1 MSIKSL
7 ITSIIIMLLL
17 PAAAIAGEFTIVIDP
32 GHGGKDAG
40 ALGQRTNEK
49 SINLAVGSR
58 LRDLIAKHMPDAKV
72 LMTRD
77 NDYFVTLQGRADFA
91 NRRHADIFISIHAN
105 SVDKKSPMFTKV
117 NGASVY
123 TLGLQRSDTNL
134 SVAMRENAVMKLEP
148 DYSTTYQGFDPSSA
162 ESYIAFEMMQHS
174 HLDQSIELA
183 QAVQDQLV
191 RSAGRKNNG
200 VRQAPFWVLVRT
212 SMPAILVELD
222 FICNPTMEKYM
233 ASSAGQDQLAK
244 AIYNGIAKYRKKTP
258 LKVESG
264 TATVISQQS
273 DATEASSGP
282 KKETINATDTQAKEK
297 TKPGS
302 ATQPDKSAAQPEKS
316 AANNSGNSSADN
328 RKDSGTPAMEAA
340 SGGEIIYKIQFL
352 TSPYPLKEGDPK
364 LKGVTPVENY
374 RDGNTVKYTY
384 GAYKSISEASGDL
397 RKVRQKFADAFVI
410 KTCDGRRIK

>member
-1 MSIKSL
+1 MSIRHLVISL
-7 ITSIIIMLLL
+7 LMLLL
-17 PAAAIAGEFTIVIDP
+17 LPGVAAGGDFTIVIDP

-49 SINLAVGSR
+49 SINLAVGTR

-72 LMTRD
+72 VMTRD
-77 NDYFVTLQGRADFA
+77 DDRFVTLQGRADFA

-105 SVDKKSPMFTKV
+105 SVDRKSPMFTKV

-148 DYSTTYQGFDPSSA
+148 DYTTTYQGFDPSSA

-191 RSAGRKNNG
+191 RTAGRKNNG

-233 ASSAGQDQLAK
+233 ASEGGQDQLAK
-244 AIYNGIAKYRKKTP
+244 AIYNGIARYRKKSP
-258 LKVESG
+258 LKVDTSTPVAQSEQSANQTSADT
-264 TATVISQQS
+264 TATPAVAASKNTPETKNTPES
-273 DATEASSGP
+273 KNTPEA
-282 KKETINATDTQAKEK
+282 KNT
-297 TKPGS
+297 
-302 ATQPDKSAAQPEKS
+302 PDKKSQTSPSAEPKGQKS
-316 AANNSGNSSADN
+316 GV
-328 RKDSGTPAMEAA
+328 
-340 SGGEIIYKIQFL
+340 IIYKIQFL
-352 TSPYPLKEGDPK
+352 TSTRPLNNDDAK
-364 LKGVTPVENY
+364 LKGLSPVEY
-374 RDGNTVKYTY
+374 YKDGEVVKYTY
-384 GAYKSISEASGDL
+384 GSYSSPAEAADDL
-397 RKVRQKFADAFVI
+397 KKVKQKFADAFII